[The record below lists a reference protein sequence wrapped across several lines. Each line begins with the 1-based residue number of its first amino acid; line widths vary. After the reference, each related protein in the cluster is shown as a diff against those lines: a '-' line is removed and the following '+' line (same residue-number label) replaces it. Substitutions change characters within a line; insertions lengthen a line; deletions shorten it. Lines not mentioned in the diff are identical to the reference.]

1 LRHSR
6 GTAPCSELAPRTAPG
21 ARIAAADP
29 SRTRHLD
36 WIAPVARGRI
46 AQGGKSILF
55 PASALARKGTYAM
68 REALQGLDLDVIVAG
83 RAQDHEG
90 DFRRGVRA
98 RPLEG
103 AEWPCQLAA
112 VVLPALVE
120 HEPRPL
126 LKTLAH
132 GLPVIATEEC
142 GLGDVCGLTTVPVC
156 DAQALRNVIIAT
168 TNGCFA

>member
-1 LRHSR
+1 
-6 GTAPCSELAPRTAPG
+6 
-21 ARIAAADP
+21 
-29 SRTRHLD
+29 
-36 WIAPVARGRI
+36 
-46 AQGGKSILF
+46 
-55 PASALARKGTYAM
+55 M

-83 RAQDHEG
+83 RAQEHEG

-126 LKTLAH
+126 LKALAH

-156 DAQALRNVIIAT
+156 DAQALRNVIVAT
-168 TNGCFA
+168 ANGCFA